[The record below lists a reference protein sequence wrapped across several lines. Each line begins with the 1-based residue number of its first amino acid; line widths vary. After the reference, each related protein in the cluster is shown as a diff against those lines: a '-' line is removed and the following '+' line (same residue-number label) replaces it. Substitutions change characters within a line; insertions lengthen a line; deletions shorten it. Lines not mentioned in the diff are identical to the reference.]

1 MKKCLIALAA
11 ANPYQMDG
19 KSVLSA
25 KGKRMSK
32 RKQKRKVNHL
42 FAKLIV
48 CYCVVCGTAAV
59 AYCLRAQANGMDM
72 ATILGVTLGF
82 FGGELMMLCLK
93 TIFGKEKSDEI
104 TV

>member
-1 MKKCLIALAA
+1 
-11 ANPYQMDG
+11 
-19 KSVLSA
+19 
-25 KGKRMSK
+25 MSK
-32 RKQKRKVNHL
+32 RKKKRKISHL

-59 AYCLRAQANGMDM
+59 AYCLRAQAHGMDM

-82 FGGELMMLCLK
+82 FGGELMLLCLK